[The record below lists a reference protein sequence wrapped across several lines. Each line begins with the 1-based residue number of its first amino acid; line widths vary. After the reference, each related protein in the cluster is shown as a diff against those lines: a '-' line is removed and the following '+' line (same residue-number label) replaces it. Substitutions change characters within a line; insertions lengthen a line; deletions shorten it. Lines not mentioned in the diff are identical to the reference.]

1 MRSICLYFQVHQPFR
16 LRTYRFFNIGDDHH
30 YYDDYQ
36 NRQIIRRVA
45 EKCYLPANKMMLDL
59 IREYG
64 TAFKVS
70 FSVSGTAL
78 EQIQQYAPEVIQGF
92 RQLAKTGCVEFLAE
106 TYSHS
111 LASLGNREEFVRQVK
126 RHSDTIE
133 ILFGQ
138 KPQTFHN
145 SELIYSDGIGEM
157 VTEMGFT
164 SLMTEGAKHI
174 LGWKSPNYMYC
185 SARNPKLKL
194 LLRNF
199 RLSDDIA
206 FRFSTQGWPE
216 WPLTAEKFT
225 GWLNGIEP
233 REEVVN
239 VFIDYETIGERQWKE
254 TGIFEFFK
262 ALPKVIL
269 SKSNFR
275 FSTPSELT
283 NILQPVAQ
291 LHVAHPISWA
301 DEERD
306 LTSWLGNELQDEAFS
321 KLYALTERIQT
332 LDDPAIERDWQY
344 LQTSDHFY
352 YMCTKWFSD
361 GTVHKYFNPYPS
373 PYEAFINYMNVL
385 SDFTIRVDEA
395 IARKSSSD
403 LKSKTKEQKE
413 KEKAPKAVRKAPRTT
428 TGKLVEEGH
437 VKKLATIKA
446 AKTRLENARKM
457 AVKATKEEAAEKN
470 FKSLNFDDI
479 ITLSDSKI
487 KKIIKTIE
495 IETVS
500 AAMKGANKELRE
512 KVEKNLG
519 KRALKTYKELLQ
531 QIKIISESEIKKSQK
546 LIEKQI
552 KLLTK

>member
-64 TAFKVS
+64 TAFKAN

-78 EQIQQYAPEVIQGF
+78 EQLQQYAPEVIQGF
-92 RQLAKTGCVEFLAE
+92 KQLAKTGCVEFLAE

-133 ILFGQ
+133 LLFGQ

-157 VTEMGFT
+157 VTDMGFT

-225 GWLNGIEP
+225 GWLNRIEP

-262 ALPKVIL
+262 ALPKFVL

-275 FSTPSELT
+275 FSTPAELT
-283 NILQPVAQ
+283 HILQPVAQ

-395 IARKSSSD
+395 IARKRTSG
-403 LKSKTKEQKE
+403 LKSKSKEQKE
-413 KEKAPKAVRKAPRTT
+413 KAPKVVRKAPRTT
-428 TGKLVEEGH
+428 TGKLIEEGH
-437 VKKLATIKA
+437 VKKLTTIKA
-446 AKTRLENARKM
+446 AKTRAENARKA
-457 AVKATKEEAAEKN
+457 AVKTTKEEVAEKV

-487 KKIIKTIE
+487 KKIIKSIE

-531 QIKIISESEIKKSQK
+531 QIKTISESEIKKSQK